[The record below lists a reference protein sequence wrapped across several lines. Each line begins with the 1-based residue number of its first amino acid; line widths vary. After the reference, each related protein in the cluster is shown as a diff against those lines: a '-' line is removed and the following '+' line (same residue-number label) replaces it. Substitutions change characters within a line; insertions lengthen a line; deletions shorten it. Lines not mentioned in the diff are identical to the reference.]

1 MSTKP
6 VPAKPARPATATPPT
21 QNNASVYWGAC
32 ILAVTLFLLFALP
45 HIGAL
50 QIGWLLPFSTAFK
63 YALFPLFATGLS
75 AVASVI
81 SQKVSCG
88 SINAD
93 TLFNGL
99 GYFAAALYG
108 GLLLG
113 AVSYFRAPIVSLF
126 ATDERFSG
134 IFAYERQN
142 PFLKGIA
149 QGYWVLFGALI
160 GQIVAGSMA
169 VVC

>member
-6 VPAKPARPATATPPT
+6 ATTKPPRTTAPPPT
-21 QNNASVYWGAC
+21 QNNASVYWGAL
-32 ILAVTLFLLFALP
+32 ILAVTLFLLFAIP
-45 HIGAL
+45 HVRAL
-50 QIGWLLPFSTAFK
+50 QISWLSPYSYAFK
-63 YALFPLFATGLS
+63 YALFPLIATGFS
-75 AVASVI
+75 AVTSVVA
-81 SQKVSCG
+81 QKISCG
-88 SINAD
+88 SINTD

-126 ATDERFSG
+126 ATDPRFSG
-134 IFAYERQN
+134 IFAYEREV
-142 PFLKGIA
+142 PFLKGAA